1 MRKRLSVILAMV
13 LALSLA
19 LVGWGNDTVIK
30 ESEQVSAETS
40 GTEESS
46 TESSV
51 EDTIEASTEETSED
65 PTEEENIDVEAEVAK
80 IAEELSLD
88 DELSAMLLEELQ
100 WVYEYYADDEEML
113 TEIVEGL
120 KIEFA
125 EMAEAKAYPE
135 TEKPELWNIRIKR

>member
-19 LVGWGNDTVIK
+19 LVGCGNDTANK

-51 EDTIEASTEETSED
+51 EDTIGASTEETSED

-100 WVYEYYADDEEML
+100 WVYENYADDEEML
-113 TEIVEGL
+113 TEIVDGL

-125 EMAEAKAYPE
+125 EMAEAKANPE
-135 TEKPELWNIRIKR
+135 TEKPELWNI